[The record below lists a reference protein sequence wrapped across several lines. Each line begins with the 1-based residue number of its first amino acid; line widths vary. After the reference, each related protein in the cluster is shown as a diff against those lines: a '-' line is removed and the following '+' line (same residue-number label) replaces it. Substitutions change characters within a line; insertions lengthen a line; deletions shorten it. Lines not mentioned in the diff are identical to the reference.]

1 MKNLQ
6 QELDSILTEI
16 LNKITDDAFI
26 KVLSNALD
34 REKLLKDILG
44 DLLAF
49 AQKDPAAKGEPRN
62 ILYGY
67 TSYKAIL
74 YYRIAHS
81 ILLINTD
88 NFSFNEKKYQYAL
101 MLSAKGKLLSGAEI
115 NPFAKIGARF
125 VLDHGIGT
133 VIGETAEIGDD
144 NYILGGVILGA
155 RGISGNPKEARHP
168 KLGNNVQI
176 GSFAKLFGPINI
188 GDNVFIGANCMVTED
203 IPANH
208 SVLLK
213 SENQIIR
220 S

>member
-1 MKNLQ
+1 MCNLKDEI
-6 QELDSILTEI
+6 ELIVNHILYETVDSI
-16 LNKITDDAFI
+16 FI
-26 KVLSNALD
+26 RDLFNVLD
-34 REKLLKDILG
+34 RNFLIKKILD

-49 AQKDPAAKGEPRN
+49 SRKDPASKGEPKN

-74 YYRIAHS
+74 YYRIAHA
-81 ILLINTD
+81 IFLLTD
-88 NFSFNEKKYQYAL
+88 FEDFTFQEKKYQYAL
-101 MLSAKGKLLSGAEI
+101 MLSAKGKILSGAEI

-125 VLDHGIGT
+125 ILDHGIGT

-155 RGISGNPKEARHP
+155 RGISNNPKEVRHP

-176 GSFAKLFGPINI
+176 GSFARLFGPINI
-188 GDNVFIGANCMVTED
+188 GDNVFIGSNCMITED

-208 SVLLK
+208 TVLLK
-213 SENQIIR
+213 SENKL
-220 S
+220 

>member
-1 MKNLQ
+1 MRTLQ
-6 QELDSILTEI
+6 KELDAILTEI
-16 LNKITDDAFI
+16 LNEIADSTFM

-34 REKLLKDILG
+34 RKNLLKEILD

-49 AQKDPAAKGEPRN
+49 TQKDPASKGNPRN

-67 TSYKAIL
+67 TSYKATL

-81 ILLINTD
+81 ILSVNID
-88 NFSFNEKKYQYAL
+88 NFFFSEKKYQYAL

-155 RGISGNPKEARHP
+155 KGISGNPKEARHP

-208 SVLLK
+208 SVLLR